1 LFRLPNG
8 FQDFFLLPVLLLGV
22 GRGVLGTPEF
32 GERIERRGVGIGNTG
47 DLANATGLSA
57 HKPAVKSRSENQR
70 IAKRM
75 RPFQSGPYGVIGKL
89 YGLNRAK

>member
-1 LFRLPNG
+1 
-8 FQDFFLLPVLLLGV
+8 
-22 GRGVLGTPEF
+22 
-32 GERIERRGVGIGNTG
+32 VGIGNTG